1 MYKSKF
7 ITFILS
13 FIPGLSHFYLGAKDR
28 ALIFLVL
35 FFGAIFG
42 TVGLVAISGINELF
56 IVLAFGLLVIW
67 LVNLLDAFSL
77 ADKINKG
84 SLNNSGGSVETGRVE
99 AGENMKSSNRKLIAV
114 VLSAV
119 PGAGHMYLGLQKQG
133 VQLMSCFF
141 FALFLMGWLHLS
153 FFLFILPV
161 IWFYSIFDALH
172 RVEREDDNPAA
183 ETNLQLFSFMKYNPR
198 WIGWGLIFLGMFVI
212 FDRIISPL
220 ISWQIRNY
228 IQTGI
233 VSLILIGTGIKLL
246 TGSGSAKKEEVAEKC
261 EDSE

>member
-1 MYKSKF
+1 VYKSKF

-13 FIPGLSHFYLGAKDR
+13 FIPGLSHFYLGVKDR
-28 ALIFLVL
+28 AVIFLVL

-42 TVGLVAISGINELF
+42 TVGMVALTHIDELF
-56 IVLAFGLLVIW
+56 IVLAFALLLIW

-77 ADKINKG
+77 TDKINKG
-84 SLNNSGGSVETGRVE
+84 IFKQVNGGLEEV
-99 AGENMKSSNRKLIAV
+99 ENMKSSNRKLITVA
-114 VLSAV
+114 LSAV

-153 FFLFILPV
+153 FFLFTLPV

-172 RVEREDDNPAA
+172 RVEEDYSLDQAD
-183 ETNLQLFSFMKYNPR
+183 LQLFSFIKYNPR
-198 WIGWGLIFLGMFVI
+198 WIGWGLILLGLFVI

-220 ISWQIRNY
+220 ISSSIRNY

-233 VSLILIGTGIKLL
+233 VAFILIGAGVRLL
-246 TGSGSAKKEEVAEKC
+246 AGNGKEREVVEKC
-261 EDSE
+261 EEDFE